1 MKDNLAYE
9 IDEEIMKPQEPIN
22 FSPEERARIDRLLE
36 EGEEYQKAHGNK
48 TYTLDEVMGEIME
61 QYYKDIQN
69 YTR

>member
-36 EGEEYQKAHGNK
+36 EGEEYDRLSYAYITK
-48 TYTLDEVMGEIME
+48 Y
-61 QYYKDIQN
+61 
-69 YTR
+69 R